1 MGDGGLGGVGSF
13 ADVIGQLS
21 DDAAQT
27 IELTAHWAQ
36 GRAIYGGVVGGLLA
50 GIMRRQVSDDRPLRS
65 FMLSFVGPAQV
76 GQADLTA
83 SVLRS
88 GRSVTQVEA
97 RLTQAGQTQALAMA
111 SFGGPRDSDIVVQPP
126 ERPTAKAPEGLQ
138 EFPFVE
144 GLTPAFT
151 RQFDFRWA
159 SGGLPYS
166 QQKDPDFTGWI
177 RFREP
182 GAVSPEWLL
191 ALIDAWPPGLLSMCK
206 PPAANSSMTWSVEVV
221 TPIDDAPVDD
231 WWFYDVEHHGAADGF
246 GQASARIFAPDG
258 RLAAVS
264 RQSVAI
270 FDKR

>member
-1 MGDGGLGGVGSF
+1 MPADSAPGIGRF

-21 DDAAQT
+21 DDARQT
-27 IELTAHWAQ
+27 VELTAHWAQ
-36 GRAIYGGVVGGLLA
+36 GRAIYGGVIGGLLA
-50 GIMRRQVSDDRPLRS
+50 GIMRRQVPADRPLRS

-76 GQADLTA
+76 GSAELGA
-83 SVLRS
+83 SVLRA

-97 RLTQAGQTQALAMA
+97 RLTQGEQTQALAMA
-111 SFGGPRDSDIVVQPP
+111 SFGAPRPSDIVVAPP
-126 ERPTAKAPEGLQ
+126 PRPDAKAPDGLR
-138 EFPFVE
+138 EFPIVD
-144 GLTPAFT
+144 GLTPAFV
-151 RQFDFRWA
+151 RQFDMRWA
-159 SGGLPYS
+159 SGGWPYS
-166 QQKDPDFTGWI
+166 GQKNPDFEGWI

-182 GAVSPEWLL
+182 GQASPEWLL
-191 ALIDAWPPGLLSMCK
+191 GLIDAWPPGLLSMCQ

-221 TPIDDAPVDD
+221 TPVDDAPVDD
-231 WWFYDVEHHGAADGF
+231 WWFYDVHHHGAADGF

>member
-1 MGDGGLGGVGSF
+1 MADGAMHGVGSF

-27 IELTAHWAQ
+27 VELTTHWAQ

-50 GIMRRQVSDDRPLRS
+50 GIMRRQVPDDRPLRS
-65 FMLSFVGPAQV
+65 FMLSFVGPAQI
-76 GQADLTA
+76 GQADLSA
-83 SVLRS
+83 SVLRA
-88 GRSVTQVEA
+88 GRSVTQVES
-97 RLTQAGQTQALAMA
+97 RLVQDGQTQALAMA
-111 SFGGPRDSDIVVQPP
+111 SFGAPRDSDVIVQPAS
-126 ERPTAKAPEGLQ
+126 RPDTKSPEGLQ
-138 EFPFVE
+138 ELPFVE

-151 RQFDFRWA
+151 RQFDFRWI
-159 SGGLPYS
+159 SGGWPYS
-166 QQKDPDFTGWI
+166 GQTNPDFDGWI
-177 RFREP
+177 RFRES
-182 GAVSPEWLL
+182 ASVTPEWLL

-206 PPAANSSMTWSVEVV
+206 PPAANSSMTWSVEIV
-221 TPIDDAPVDD
+221 TPMDDAAVDD
-231 WWFYDVEHHGAADGF
+231 WWYYDVVHHGAADGF

>member
-1 MGDGGLGGVGSF
+1 MADGAPTDAGRFG
-13 ADVIGQLS
+13 DVIGQLS
-21 DDAAQT
+21 DDAQQT
-27 IELTAHWAQ
+27 VELTAHWAQ

-50 GIMRRQVSDDRPLRS
+50 GIMRRQVPADRPLRS

-76 GQADLTA
+76 GAADLSAT
-83 SVLRS
+83 VLRA

-97 RLTQAGQTQALAMA
+97 RLIQGGQVQALAMA
-111 SFGGPRDSDIVVQPP
+111 SFGAPRDSDIVVAPPAPP
-126 ERPTAKAPEGLQ
+126 EAKAPDGLQ
-138 EFPFVE
+138 GFPYVE

-159 SGGLPYS
+159 TGGWPYS
-166 QQKDPDFTGWI
+166 GQTNPDFTGWI
-177 RFREP
+177 RFVEP
-182 GAVSPEWLL
+182 GLATPEWLL

-206 PPAANSSMTWSVEVV
+206 PPAANSSMTWSVEIV
-221 TPIDDAPVDD
+221 TPVDDAPVDD
-231 WWFYDVEHHGAADGF
+231 WWLYDVEHHGAADGF